1 MFHVTRIDETHRELP
16 ASYADRSVGF
26 SRQLLVGMST
36 GSPHMGVFHCHL
48 EPRGRIESVVHSF
61 EVSLYVLGGELVLT
75 MLGSS
80 TRLGPDHC
88 AAVPVGVT
96 FSVRAERGP
105 VSWIQMSAPAPFEDT
120 RRTDTF
126 FTGEQL
132 GEVQDTAS
140 GATDLRDPRN
150 QHSFRF
156 DPESM
161 ELSRLAMGSA
171 VNAPTVSASMATAL
185 LAYSGIGVRMLVDQ
199 RLGAQLHTM
208 FMVQYQPTAIA
219 HPHDHPF
226 EEAYI
231 MVEGEVH
238 ALVEGEELVLGPGDV
253 LWAGVGADHGFHN
266 RGSHL
271 VRWIETQA
279 PQPPAQHSYRFN
291 RDWEYLAQVLAD
303 RAEP

>member
-1 MFHVTRIDETHRELP
+1 
-16 ASYADRSVGF
+16 
-26 SRQLLVGMST
+26 
-36 GSPHMGVFHCHL
+36 
-48 EPRGRIESVVHSF
+48 
-61 EVSLYVLGGELVLT
+61 

-88 AAVPVGVT
+88 LAVPVGVT
-96 FSVRAERGP
+96 WSVRADGGP

-132 GEVQDTAS
+132 EDAVTAS
-140 GATDLRDPRN
+140 MSPGRSASAATDLRDPRN

-156 DPESM
+156 DPDSM
-161 ELSRLAMGSA
+161 DLGRLAVGSN
-171 VNAPTVSASMATAL
+171 VDAPTVSASMATAL

-238 ALVEGEELVLGPGDV
+238 ALVEGEELVLRPGDV

-266 RGSHL
+266 RGSGL

-279 PQPPAQHSYRFN
+279 PQPPAQHSYRFS
-291 RDWEYLAQVLAD
+291 RDWEYLGQVLAD
-303 RAEP
+303 RQDHPEP